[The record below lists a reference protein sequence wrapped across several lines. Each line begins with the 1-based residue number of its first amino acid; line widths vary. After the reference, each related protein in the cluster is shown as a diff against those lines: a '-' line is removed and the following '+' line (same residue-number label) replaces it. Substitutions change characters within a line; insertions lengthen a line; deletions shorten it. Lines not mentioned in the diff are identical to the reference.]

1 MPILVVS
8 DLHAGRRGLGENAET
23 REKKAMA
30 AEVIA
35 GYVQSNRAGL
45 SVVLLG
51 DIFHRPDGY
60 APNVGEGFDRAA
72 ATRQIGPLAE
82 VLRATDVPV
91 SYVPGNC
98 DPWAAGT
105 AEQRAELSALL
116 GQRDGRVG
124 FPGFAV
130 SDSRALLT
138 HGHIFNAGLMDTL
151 REWGGFP
158 APGGAPGHALKDAME
173 RPDDECVRARIA
185 SVDAQGGSHHL
196 AFRLKTIVLDGVFA
210 LPGLNVVRTALTR
223 SLRKS
228 WDAAYRRSFVA
239 QSATVD
245 LKGAKTIV
253 MGHTH
258 MPGIHEAPSGL
269 RVVNSGSAGADNTE
283 DGNGTVAL
291 IAEDGTPSLL
301 WSYHRDISSGRLESV
316 EDGDRKGE

>member
-1 MPILVVS
+1 
-8 DLHAGRRGLGENAET
+8 
-23 REKKAMA
+23 MA
-30 AEVIA
+30 AEAVA
-35 GYVQSNRAGL
+35 AYVQSNRAGL

-60 APNVGEGFDRAA
+60 APNVGEGFDHAA
-72 ATRQIGPLAE
+72 AARQVGPLAE

-98 DPWAAGT
+98 DPWAVGT
-105 AEQRAELSALL
+105 DEQRAELSYLL
-116 GQRDGRVG
+116 GQRDGRVD

-130 SDSRALLT
+130 PDPRALLT
-138 HGHIFNAGLMDTL
+138 HGHVFNAGLMDTL

-158 APGGAPGHALKDAME
+158 APGGTPGRALKDALN
-173 RPDDECVRARIA
+173 RPDDEAVRARIA

-196 AFRLKTIVLDGVFA
+196 AFRLKTVVLDGVFA

-245 LKGAKTIV
+245 MNGAKTIV

-258 MPGIHEAPSGL
+258 MPGIHETPSGMC
-269 RVVNSGSAGADNTE
+269 VVNSGSAGADNTE

-301 WSYHRDISSGRLESV
+301 WSYHRDLPSNRLEEV
-316 EDGDRKGE
+316 ESANGDRE